1 MKRALLLTAFLL
13 GLASPADAAV
23 TATDRTVLG
32 AHVRVLAVPLREAG
46 TVLDLV
52 LADPGAGAHAPTGDA
67 PFASLVDRAH
77 AAALVNGT
85 YFSMDA
91 RRSVMGTMVRAGR
104 LVNHVAFRPRGTTFG
119 LRAGNV
125 PEMGPADQADWRSHW
140 LSVTAGPRLLT
151 DGRVTLAPRQEGFY
165 DPSVLGT
172 ATRTA
177 LGTSQGG
184 ATLYLVSFHT
194 PVGLAREAAVMR
206 ALGAYQAMSLD
217 GGTCRALA
225 EHGKPLVRP
234 GRALT
239 NAIAVYDA
247 GTPAP
252 AALAAAFQRFSRN
265 DEAPAPLVVG
275 GRRFDCGPFAC
286 GRRTPDVAV
295 LTRPYDFEGWL
306 FTRAAGRPVV
316 HNRDGWLEPTPGSGT
331 LRTRWAGTPTRF
343 TVLTR
348 LTGPSLALG
357 LGDVRLEM
365 TAGRC
370 TLVRGGRT
378 VASAAYPF
386 GTARHLLTIDWPPGR
401 IRVAVDRHTLLEA
414 PATGRPGGLTL
425 AGAGAY
431 QGFGLA
437 GR

>member
-1 MKRALLLTAFLL
+1 MTRSLLLALALLS
-13 GLASPADAAV
+13 LAHPAEAAV

-32 AHVRVLAVPLREAG
+32 AHLRVLAVPLRAAD
-46 TVLDLV
+46 TVLDVV
-52 LADPGAGAHAPTGDA
+52 LADPRAGAHAPTGDA
-67 PFASLVDRAH
+67 PFAALVDRAH

-119 LRAGNV
+119 LRAGNL
-125 PEMGPADQADWRSHW
+125 PDMGPASRADWRSHW
-140 LSVTAGPRLLT
+140 LSLTAGPRLLT
-151 DGRVTLAPRQEGFY
+151 DGRVTLAPRQEGFF

-177 LGTSQGG
+177 LGFSRDG

-194 PVGLAREAAVMR
+194 PVGLEREATVMR

-225 EHGKPLVRP
+225 EHGQPRVRP
-234 GRALT
+234 GRKLT

-247 GTPAP
+247 TAPAP
-252 AALAAAFQRFSRN
+252 AALVATFRAFSRN
-265 DEAPAPLVVG
+265 AETPLPLVVG
-275 GRRFDCGPFAC
+275 DRRFDCGPFAC

-331 LRTRWAGTPTRF
+331 LATSFTGRPTRF
-343 TVLTR
+343 SVLAR
-348 LTGPSLALG
+348 LTGPSLRLG
-357 LGDVRLEM
+357 LGDLQLEW
-365 TAGRC
+365 TAGGC
-370 TLVRGGRT
+370 TLRQGARP
-378 VASAAYPF
+378 VASAAYPV
-386 GTARHLLTIDWPPGR
+386 GTARHLLQIDLPPGR
-401 IRVAVDRHTLLEA
+401 LTVAVDGHPLLQA
-414 PATGRPGGLTL
+414 ATSVRPTGITL